1 MAKNIE
7 PKQVGSGT
15 ATKISVSSGFNN
27 MLESQDG
34 SASLS
39 YALLDA
45 DGNDLTNGTIP
56 VDGSFCSTWDGN
68 YDQAYEYVAG
78 QVGVVITS

>member
-1 MAKNIE
+1 MAKNIQ
-7 PKQVGSGT
+7 PIQVGSGT
-15 ATKISVSSGFNN
+15 ATTISVSSGFNN

-39 YALLDA
+39 YALLD
-45 DGNDLTNGTIP
+45 DNGNDLTNGTIP
-56 VDGSFCSTWDGN
+56 VDGTFCSTWDGN
-68 YDQAYEYVAG
+68 YDQAYEYVAE